1 MKAFGF
7 DEVLILGII
16 IIYIFPVYEKNTKL

>member
-1 MKAFGF
+1 MKAFSF